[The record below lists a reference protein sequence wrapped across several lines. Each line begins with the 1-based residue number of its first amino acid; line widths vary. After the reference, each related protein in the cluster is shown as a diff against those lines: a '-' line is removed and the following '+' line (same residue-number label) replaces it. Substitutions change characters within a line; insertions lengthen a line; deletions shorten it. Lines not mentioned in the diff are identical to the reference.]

1 MAHRLS
7 GRRLPMAAVVVTAC
21 LATAAA
27 ATTPFTP
34 GAEAT
39 VVAGYLVVLSVL
51 PLRWTTGEAATG
63 ARPGRTGGAG
73 GTAEEAAGGHR
84 RGWRWAVVVAPL
96 VVVLAWELISLAH
109 GDRADWPTLSSLLD
123 GLDASPLGR
132 GVAYASWL
140 GLGWALVT
148 R

>member
-51 PLRWTTGEAATG
+51 PLRRMTGEAGLTRPRG
-63 ARPGRTGGAG
+63 ADSAG
-73 GTAEEAAGGHR
+73 SNAVTTEGGHR
-84 RGWRWAVVVAPL
+84 RGWRAYLSTFIWVPAV
-96 VVVLAWELISLAH
+96 SL
-109 GDRADWPTLSSLLD
+109 
-123 GLDASPLGR
+123 
-132 GVAYASWL
+132 
-140 GLGWALVT
+140 
-148 R
+148 